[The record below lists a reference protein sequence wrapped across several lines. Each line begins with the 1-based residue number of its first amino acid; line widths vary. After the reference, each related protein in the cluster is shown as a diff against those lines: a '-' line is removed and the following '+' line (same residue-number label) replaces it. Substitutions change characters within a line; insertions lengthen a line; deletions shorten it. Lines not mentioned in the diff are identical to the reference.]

1 MEIGTMT
8 NMRSSFQGSAQKTF
22 ALEATRR
29 LCAVGFSAQDV
40 FLRGWVRWN
49 GSYAGPAV
57 SVELRRI
64 YV

>member
-8 NMRSSFQGSAQKTF
+8 NMRSSFQGIAQKTF

-40 FLRGWVRWN
+40 FLRGWVR
-49 GSYAGPAV
+49 
-57 SVELRRI
+57 
-64 YV
+64 

>member
-40 FLRGWVRWN
+40 FLRGWVR
-49 GSYAGPAV
+49 
-57 SVELRRI
+57 
-64 YV
+64 